1 MPTDTP
7 SPHRFL
13 APRATATQQQRQK
26 LQSGLRNAVTVQ
38 TPQSVIA
45 TLQTPNL
52 QLKKVPPAR
61 RFVIPPPRDAPSVET
76 PVRAKEKE
84 REVGRDVPSYKTSP
98 PKPRRKF
105 ERVESI
111 QDSSQSSAVGTQN
124 EDDGEDVLQSIEQGT
139 PSISNPQATA
149 YDSAEEFVSIPTNN
163 HKRRRLSPPSS
174 PFNRPATTP
183 QTPLPTS
190 NSTSHRFKVPPSRTP
205 GPFASK
211 SHNPASLPL
220 SKAHPTP
227 ASYRPQFILPPHPTS
242 PPKPSKPLPE
252 IFSPSRKHGKYI
264 PDGLA
269 STMTSW
275 IIETANTGFAAQERS
290 GTGGVVWGRERD
302 DGVKLKVRIA
312 QVCTGSA
319 ASSHAQDHVDGVEC
333 VAGAVVHVTGQ
344 LEDHR
349 NTGRPASL
357 ADDEHG
363 QVRILLAGQGGVRG
377 SSRVRIKKGAL
388 VGIRAPWWDI
398 DVGAHKW
405 TIGVDWVVL

>member
-26 LQSGLRNAVTVQ
+26 PPSGLRNAVSVQ

-45 TLQTPNL
+45 TLQTPNT
-52 QLKKVPPAR
+52 QLKKVTPAR

-84 REVGRDVPSYKTSP
+84 REVGRDVPSHETSP

-111 QDSSQSSAVGTQN
+111 QDSSQSSAVENKN
-124 EDDGEDVLQSIEQGT
+124 EDDGEDVLQSIEQGS
-139 PSISNPQATA
+139 PSISNAQATA
-149 YDSAEEFVSIPTNN
+149 NDDAEDFFSLSTNH
-163 HKRRRLSPPSS
+163 HKRRRLSSPSS
-174 PFNRPATTP
+174 PSSRPATTP
-183 QTPLPTS
+183 QTPHPTS

-205 GPFASK
+205 GPFTST

-227 ASYRPQFILPPHPTS
+227 TPHRPQFILPPHPTS
-242 PPKPSKPLPE
+242 SPKPSKPLPE

-269 STMTSW
+269 SIMTGW

-302 DGVKLKVRIA
+302 DGVKLKVRISHL
-312 QVCTGSA
+312 CTGSA
-319 ASSHAQDHVDGVEC
+319 DPSHAQDHVDEVEC
-333 VAGAVVHVTGQ
+333 VAGAVVYVAGQ
-344 LEDHR
+344 LENHG

-357 ADDEHG
+357 VDNEHS
-363 QVRILLAGQGGVRG
+363 QVRILLAGQGDVRG
-377 SSRVRIKKGAL
+377 SGRVPIKKGTL

-398 DVGAHKW
+398 DVGAHIW